1 MYCLFTASFNSTFSA
16 VCENEKMSNL
26 IDDFKINEIIQRSK
40 LSPTFA
46 GSLKRLTRERKWT
59 DRYCLLYQNFLVEF
73 EDQCCVKV
81 TCLIPLENY
90 QAKRMEIN
98 NIDDIY
104 KQVFFC
110 NFFHY
115 FYCQNYFQR
124 DYI

>member
-1 MYCLFTASFNSTFSA
+1 
-16 VCENEKMSNL
+16 MSNL
-26 IDDFKINEIIQRSK
+26 IDDFKINEIVQRSK

-73 EDQCCVKV
+73 ENQCCVKA

-104 KQVFFC
+104 KQVKVLQLLLLLSKLLQGIMFA
-110 NFFHY
+110 
-115 FYCQNYFQR
+115 
-124 DYI
+124 II

>member
-1 MYCLFTASFNSTFSA
+1 
-16 VCENEKMSNL
+16 MSNL

-73 EDQCCVKV
+73 EDQCCVKA

-104 KQVFFC
+104 KQVLLLLP
-110 NFFHY
+110 
-115 FYCQNYFQR
+115 FYYLFLTFLLPFSFSKLSSTR
-124 DYI
+124 LLFDF